1 LPVTIRLTRVGRKK
15 IACYRVVAA
24 DSRIKRDGRFLENLG
39 TYNPQAKPKQ
49 FELKVDR
56 IAYWLKSGAQPSE
69 TVLNLLKQDRVFEK
83 IEALSKGLALETLN
97 LARLPERKRKSKP
110 KPEKKSS

>member
-1 LPVTIRLTRVGRKK
+1 MPVTIRLTRVGRKK
-15 IACYRVVAA
+15 IACYRVVVT
-24 DSRIKRDGRFLENLG
+24 DSRAKRDGRFLENLG
-39 TYNPQAKPKQ
+39 TYDPQAKPKQ
-49 FELKVDR
+49 FELKMDR
-56 IAYWLKSGAQPSE
+56 IAYWLKQGAQPSE
-69 TVLNLLKQDRVFEK
+69 TVLNLLKQDRAFEK